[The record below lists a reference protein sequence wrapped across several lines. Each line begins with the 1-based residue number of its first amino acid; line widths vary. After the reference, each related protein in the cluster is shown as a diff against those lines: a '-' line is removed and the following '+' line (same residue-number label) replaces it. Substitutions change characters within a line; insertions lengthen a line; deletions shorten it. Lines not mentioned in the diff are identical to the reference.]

1 MESVLESGNHDQRSH
16 DSSDWGGR
24 FSLLEFELLW
34 NRVLPGRHAGRH
46 GVHRKLFRS
55 FQGRPAGL
63 CIRAGAG
70 HYRTPSLWGLNGFS
84 KTLIGFSSYY
94 LIRYLVVESSVG
106 RAALLFFLSLLDV
119 VIIYAFL
126 LLLTPTLTDGVVTQ
140 ALLKALLTALSGA
153 ALFWMLDRLRFSV
166 KDYRHL

>member
-1 MESVLESGNHDQRSH
+1 MSRGITTREVTILLIGAAVFHFF
-16 DSSDWGGR
+16 SSSFFGIGFYLDVMLIATVYIANYSDPSRAALTGGV
-24 FSLLEFELLW
+24 FGL
-34 NRVLPGRHAGRH
+34 V
-46 GVHRKLFRS
+46 
-55 FQGRPAGL
+55 QDIAGL
-63 CIRAGAG
+63 
-70 HYRTPSLWGLNGFS
+70 HPLWGLNGFS

-126 LLLTPTLTDGVVTQ
+126 LLLTPTLADGVVAQ

-153 ALFWMLDRLRFSV
+153 ALFWLLDGLRFPA

>member
-1 MESVLESGNHDQRSH
+1 MSQRITTREVTILLIGAAVFH
-16 DSSDWGGR
+16 FLSSSFLGVGFYLDVMLAATVYIANYSDLSR
-24 FSLLEFELLW
+24 AALLGCVFGL
-34 NRVLPGRHAGRH
+34 V
-46 GVHRKLFRS
+46 
-55 FQGRPAGL
+55 QDIAGL
-63 CIRAGAG
+63 
-70 HYRTPSLWGLNGFS
+70 HPLLGLNGFS

-140 ALLKALLTALSGA
+140 ALLKALLTAVSGA
-153 ALFWMLDRLRFSV
+153 ALFRLLDGLRFPE
-166 KDYRHL
+166 KNYRHL

>member
-1 MESVLESGNHDQRSH
+1 MSQGITTREVTILLIGAAVFHFL
-16 DSSDWGGR
+16 SSSFFGIWFYLDVMLAATVYIANYSDPSR
-24 FSLLEFELLW
+24 AALLGCVF
-34 NRVLPGRHAGRH
+34 
-46 GVHRKLFRS
+46 
-55 FQGRPAGL
+55 GL
-63 CIRAGAG
+63 VQDITGL
-70 HYRTPSLWGLNGFS
+70 HPLWGLNGFS